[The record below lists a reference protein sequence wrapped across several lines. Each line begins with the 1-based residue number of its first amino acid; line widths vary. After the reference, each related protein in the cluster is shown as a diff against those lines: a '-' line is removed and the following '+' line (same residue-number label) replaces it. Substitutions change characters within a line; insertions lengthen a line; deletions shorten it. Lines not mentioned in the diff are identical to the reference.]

1 MSGLAP
7 VLGLFAGVMA
17 VANLIPYLRDMRRGT
32 TRPHRGAWLIWSVL
46 AVVVFG
52 AQIADGAS
60 WSLIILGAEA
70 VGTSVVF
77 ALSIR
82 LGIGGLSPTER
93 GLIVLAGSGVVAWV
107 AVDAPIIATTCV
119 IAAELT
125 ATAMMVPKT
134 WRDPNSETL
143 STYALASVG
152 GALAAGSVGALV
164 PSLLLYPAHFCL
176 LNGALAFLI
185 LGRRKVLERGRPP
198 RADVEY
204 ETEFS

>member
-1 MSGLAP
+1 MSAAAP
-7 VLGLFAGVMA
+7 VLGLLAGVMA
-17 VANLIPYLRDMRRGT
+17 VADLVPYLRDMRRGT

-52 AQIADGAS
+52 AQCADGAS
-60 WSLIILGAEA
+60 WSLVILGAEA

-82 LGIGGLSPTER
+82 LGSGGLSRTER
-93 GLIVLAGSGVVAWV
+93 ALIVLAGGGVVAW
-107 AVDAPIIATTCV
+107 AAADAPIIATTCV
-119 IAAELT
+119 VAAELI

-134 WRDPNSETL
+134 WRDPSSETL
-143 STYALASVG
+143 STYVLAGVG

-164 PSLLLYPAHFCL
+164 PSLLLYPVHFCL

-185 LGRRKVLERGRPP
+185 LRRRKVLERGRPH
-198 RADVEY
+198 RGGVKY